1 MAQRDFGIQ
10 TDPRDLSNY
19 IRTENARLR
28 QQYLDEIRVLQGRLL
43 ALGSVSPFP
52 NFPGY
57 GFGSLSPR
65 RRRRSYGTKRR
76 SRRRYRRS
84 PTQNYINAR
93 VPTARSR
100 RCRNAKGNFIRCR

>member
-1 MAQRDFGIQ
+1 MAARDFGIQ

-43 ALGSVSPFP
+43 ALGSFSPLP
-52 NFPGY
+52 Y
-57 GFGSLSPR
+57 LGSYPR
-65 RRRRSYGTKRR
+65 RRRRSYGTKR
-76 SRRRYRRS
+76 SRRRTYKRT
-84 PTQNYINAR
+84 PAQNYVNAR

-100 RCRNAKGNFIRCR
+100 RCRNAKGAFIRCR